1 MSKHSFS
8 TLADFDKSIPRSLAL
23 TRHFNHTLDF
33 LKKIVASEDNLGLAY
48 LLFTPAEFVIR
59 FGHAPIVK
67 VHPGPFAGTTLE
79 QRNIQVALDGFLE
92 HEAAKAFAIMEI
104 FRVWPTDIK
113 RLCEDEN
120 DSMDYRPLHEHYAA
134 LRAALPV
141 SEADIAMIKSAVSKQ
156 YNRTDLID
164 AFVKDQL
171 NNIARLAQ
179 NNHALNNA
187 QAIETMQSAFTKT
200 AQDRQDFQPCFD
212 QFMHDNPL
220 LAARTAQAFA
230 IAVTTYTTNLLPHFS
245 AKNSVK
251 RANVATEEPNLSTDE
266 RAELVALRAAAA
278 QPPPAHPRAGA
289 PKKKASGKGNLPVRL
304 TARVFPPGA
313 ATTYCHSC
321 GTDFQLGYEHYSYE
335 CRDRKPGHQ
344 KHATFSNQMGGKKP

>member
-1 MSKHSFS
+1 MAKYSFS
-8 TLADFDKSIPRSLAL
+8 TLSEFDKNLPRSLAL

-59 FGHAPIVK
+59 FGHAPIVR

-79 QRNIQVALDGFLE
+79 QRNIQVALEGFLE

-120 DSMDYRPLHEHYAA
+120 DSLDYRPLHEHYAA

-141 SEADIAMIKSAVSKQ
+141 SETDIAMIKSAVSKA
-156 YNRTDLID
+156 YKRTDLID

-171 NNIARLAQ
+171 NNIARLAN
-179 NNHALNNA
+179 NNHALNTA
-187 QAIETMQSAFTKT
+187 QSVEMMQSAFTTT
-200 AQDRQDFQPCFD
+200 AQDRQDFQACFD

-220 LAARTAQAFA
+220 PATRTAQAFA
-230 IAVTTYTTNLLPHFS
+230 IAVSTYTTNLLPHFS
-245 AKNSVK
+245 AKNNAN
-251 RANVATEEPNLSTDE
+251 RANAVTEELTLSTDE
-266 RAELVALRAAAA
+266 RAELVALRTAAA
-278 QPPPAHPRAGA
+278 QPPPAHPKTAARHA
-289 PKKKASGKGNLPVRL
+289 KKKSLPIRL
-304 TARVFPPGA
+304 TARALQAGA
-313 ATTYCHSC
+313 PTWYCHSC
-321 GTDFQLGYEHYSYE
+321 GADFQLGYEHYSCE
-335 CRDRKPGHQ
+335 CRDRKQGHQ
-344 KHATFSNQMGGKKP
+344 KHATFTNQMGGKKA